1 MHDGFTV
8 FIFLGWGGGDQ
19 MCRTH
24 IPVVEKSNLN
34 DVAKPEGLSE
44 ADVTHHAV

>member
-1 MHDGFTV
+1 
-8 FIFLGWGGGDQ
+8 

-24 IPVVEKSNLN
+24 ISVVEKSNLN
-34 DVAKPEGLSE
+34 DVAELEELSE